1 MALRQKERGPVRRT
15 THILIT
21 VRDHQSGEAVKLI
34 VCIVPIPELVFKVG
48 FVFLGHFGKLGG
60 EV

>member
-1 MALRQKERGPVRRT
+1 MALRQKGRAPVRHT

-21 VRDHQSGEAVKLI
+21 VRDHHSGEVVKLI
-34 VCIVPIPELVFKVG
+34 VCIVPIPELVFRAG
-48 FVFLGHFGKLGG
+48 FVFLGHVGKLGD